1 MFHLRPYCLPCFA
14 YLNHYILLSIPLI
27 RLLGTA
33 LSFFHFKNCGIK
45 MAPFS
50 YFTEQSLQ
58 ALHQSKGFRNFFQHI
73 NFTTEFSA

>member
-1 MFHLRPYCLPCFA
+1 
-14 YLNHYILLSIPLI
+14 
-27 RLLGTA
+27 
-33 LSFFHFKNCGIK
+33 

-73 NFTTEFSA
+73 NFTTEFSAKFSIFSNNEKKKDVFTFADPG